1 MRYRVIATLRTGTR
15 LEVSTP
21 SRESAYRW
29 WGRLGL
35 LDLGGP
41 QAISLTQEEDNRQDV
56 ILAIGAN
63 T

>member
-1 MRYRVIATLRTGTR
+1 MRYRVVATLATGTR

-21 SRESAYRW
+21 SRKRAYEW
-29 WGRLGL
+29 WKRLGL
-35 LDLGGP
+35 VPLAGP
-41 QAISLTQEEDNRQDV
+41 EAISLTQENGDSKDV